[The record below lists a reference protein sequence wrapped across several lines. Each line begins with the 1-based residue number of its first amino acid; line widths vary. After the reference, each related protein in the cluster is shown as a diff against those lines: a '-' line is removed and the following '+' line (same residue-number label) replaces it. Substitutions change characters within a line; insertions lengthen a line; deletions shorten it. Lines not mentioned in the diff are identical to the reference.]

1 MKTPKIPKPEPV
13 KVMPIPD
20 DKMVE
25 QAKKKEMV
33 KRIKKGGGRMR
44 TILGQENREKLGI

>member
-25 QAKKKEMV
+25 KAKKKE
-33 KRIKKGGGRMR
+33 RILSGNTPRQPI
-44 TILGQENREKLGI
+44 T

>member
-25 QAKKKEMV
+25 QAKKKKWLSAL
-33 KRIKKGGGRMR
+33 KRAVAVCV
-44 TILGQENREKLGI
+44 QF